1 MTRKPTF
8 EERRARL
15 DRAGSWLRSERERRG
30 WTGAE
35 FARRLDVQQVRVSAY
50 ERGQYEVPV
59 ETARKIAKVF
69 EVTEWEV
76 WRGLQLPLPR
86 ELDDEEAIAR
96 ALELA
101 PEVMEKV
108 TGLKPQKPA
117 RLPQGSVTRR
127 SGRARPGEKRRN
139 PDRDEESAV

>member
-1 MTRKPTF
+1 
-8 EERRARL
+8 L

-35 FARRLDVQQVRVSAY
+35 FARRLDIQQVRISAY

-59 ETARKIAKVF
+59 ETARKIAEVF

-86 ELDDEEAIAR
+86 ELDDDEAIQR
-96 ALELA
+96 ALALRPDVMA
-101 PEVMEKV
+101 QVPEIVEKV
-108 TGLKPQKPA
+108 TGEKPKGAPPVPRDA
-117 RLPQGSVTRR
+117 PKRRPGDTR
-127 SGRARPGEKRRN
+127 SGDRRRN
-139 PDRDEESAV
+139 PDMGAESAV